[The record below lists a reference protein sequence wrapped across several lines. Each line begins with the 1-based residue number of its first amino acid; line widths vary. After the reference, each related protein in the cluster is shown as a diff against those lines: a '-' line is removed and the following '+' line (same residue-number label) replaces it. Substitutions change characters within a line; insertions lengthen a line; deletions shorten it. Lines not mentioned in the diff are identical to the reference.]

1 MIHAADL
8 DAKLRSDFF
17 GELLR
22 RNHEESEAARTRTR
36 IDAEVDSKRLFERE
50 HVAVREKIL
59 VVVVLADRR
68 EVKALRT
75 PGEEK
80 VTEGDFG
87 RRRRDAFYKGLL
99 LRPLRKIPLVGI
111 DVGFGDIEGCA
122 AVLNCARDR
131 RFVKFDEIP
140 VGVAQS

>member
-8 DAKLRSDFF
+8 DAKLRSEFF

-36 IDAEVDSKRLFERE
+36 IDAEVDTKRLFERE
-50 HVAVREKIL
+50 HVAVRQKIL

-75 PGEEK
+75 PGQEEN
-80 VTEGDFG
+80 TEGDFW
-87 RRRRDAFYKGLL
+87 RRRHGAFYN
-99 LRPLRKIPLVGI
+99 
-111 DVGFGDIEGCA
+111 DF
-122 AVLNCARDR
+122 VL
-131 RFVKFDEIP
+131 
-140 VGVAQS
+140 